1 MKTNQRGKTCIL
13 VLLCSL
19 FHGYAQAQVS
29 SLANQNRNYIVETT
43 PQREGVKTISEL
55 NLLTIQDVSQKVT
68 YVDGFGRPSQEVY
81 VKASPAQLDVV
92 QMHQYDPMG
101 REALKYLS
109 FTSGSDGRFKADP
122 AALLNDF
129 YSATRASAGGYAST
143 TKPFAETFF
152 EASPGGRVLE
162 QGFAGEA
169 WQVNK
174 DAAGKPLSTNKTVKT
189 NVRVND
195 ASEVCFWQYD
205 FTTMTFSSSGFYA
218 AGDLLVNES
227 ASEDGVKTWEFL
239 DKGGQV
245 VLKKSEVSA
254 GAPVYTYMVYDAI
267 GQLRAVIQP
276 EGVKR
281 LIQAS
286 ATGTWAPDATFIDQW
301 CFTYQY
307 DEWGRVSEKK
317 LPGAAPIYYV
327 YNQRQQLA
335 MAQDGH
341 QRGRNEW
348 AAYKYDALG
357 RQLMF
362 CSYPHSAALTQKQ
375 MQDALNASGLSSYD
389 VRVPSNTSSL
399 TVHGYTLDLSFPKLT
414 SNGQAKVINY
424 YDDYNFLNASSFN
437 KPLPDSANLTNAAVI
452 TPSYRLMGRMT
463 GTTDLFATTL
473 FYDEK
478 GQMIQ
483 EKKQIILSGTNVISH
498 QYSFD
503 GKVLE
508 TVRRH
513 RIWGQPL
520 VIVKKRFTYDHA
532 GRVTS
537 VKHRINSFPEI
548 TLAAFRYNELAH
560 KVEKKLHST
569 DGVNYLQKVDY
580 AFNIRGWMTRIN
592 DAGLSET
599 GDLFGMELRYNEAG
613 ETAVPRR
620 FDGNISELAWRN
632 SLGTKKKIYGLDY
645 DNLGRLKGAQY
656 VAKSGTTLVDQG
668 AFEETYAYD
677 HNGNITN
684 LSRYT
689 IPVGLTTRQLCD
701 QLVYTYNGNKLT
713 KVEDNATGTYATMG
727 FNNRVNEAVEYSYD
741 TRGNIYMDRNK
752 GITSITFGFL
762 DPNNYAYA
770 PLEVHTGTSNIRY
783 NRTPSGKAYIKTVT
797 TAAGAA
803 KTHYMEEFEY
813 SETVMQF
820 FRTDEGRV
828 IWNNT
833 ATATPVYEYTIK
845 DHLGNAR
852 VNFTLDAATGKA
864 KVVQANDYYPFG
876 LTHAGG
882 FVSGLENKYQYN
894 GKEKLDELG
903 LNWYDY
909 GARMYDP
916 ELGRWHASDPLSE
929 LMQSYSLYNY
939 AFNNPIRFTD
949 PDGRAP
955 MADFYD
961 RNGQK
966 IGTDGIDDDKIYVVY
981 RGGDVNKVRQNTQE
995 GKTTQVG
1002 ELRDPILLPVVSV
1015 RAQMNDMVT
1024 RSNSRNDNRT
1034 DMFQGDDNQGGFHE
1048 EGGVFTEDR
1057 ISHAK
1062 PGPKA
1067 NPSASNA
1074 SVNPFVPADGSA
1086 VGAFGPA
1093 LGTVHVHPKGSVT
1106 SGAFAGSQQG
1116 FTQMPSPGNGGDH
1129 DALGNAK
1136 QQGLVQPNGYG
1147 IVIGAQNQRVTFFDE
1162 NGNKF
1167 WMRLNVFLD
1176 VGKQP

>member
-1 MKTNQRGKTCIL
+1 M
-13 VLLCSL
+13 
-19 FHGYAQAQVS
+19 
-29 SLANQNRNYIVETT
+29 ETT
-43 PQREGVKTISEL
+43 PLREGVKTIPEL
-55 NLLTIQDVSQKVT
+55 NLLAIQDVSQKVT
-68 YVDGFGRPSQEVY
+68 YVDGFGRLSQEVY
-81 VKASPAQLDVV
+81 VKASPSQQDVV

-109 FTSGSDGRFKADP
+109 FTSGSDGRFKANP
-122 AALLNDF
+122 AVLLNDF

-143 TKPFAETFF
+143 TKPFAETFY
-152 EASPGGRVLE
+152 EASVGGRALE

-169 WQVNK
+169 WQVSK
-174 DAAGKPLSTNKTVKT
+174 DAAGKPLSTNKTVKA
-189 NVRVND
+189 NERVND
-195 ASEVCFWQYD
+195 ASEVRFWQYD
-205 FTTMTFSSSGFYA
+205 FTAMTFSSSGFYA

-227 ASEDGVKTWEFL
+227 VSEDGVKAWEFL
-239 DKGGQV
+239 DKSGQV

-254 GAPVYTYMVYDAI
+254 GVPAYTYMVYDAI

-286 ATGTWAPDATFIDQW
+286 ATGAWAPDATFIDQW

-335 MAQDGH
+335 MAQDGQ

-362 CSYPHSAALTQKQ
+362 CSYPHSVALTQKQ
-375 MQDALNASGLSSYD
+375 MQDALNASGLSSYEA
-389 VRVPSNTSSL
+389 RVPSNTSVL
-399 TVHGYTLDLSFPKLT
+399 TTYGYTLDRSFPALPNNSHPKT
-414 SNGQAKVINY
+414 ITY
-424 YDDYNFLNASSFN
+424 YDDYNFLNASTFN

-452 TPSYRLMGRMT
+452 TPSYRVMGRVT
-463 GTTDLFATTL
+463 GVRDLFTSTL
-473 FYDEK
+473 FYDDK
-478 GQMIQ
+478 GRMIQ
-483 EKKQIILSGTNVISH
+483 EKKEIILSGTNVVSH
-498 QYSFD
+498 QYAFD

-513 RIWGQPL
+513 RIWGQSL
-520 VIVKKRFTYDHA
+520 VIVKKRFTYDHS
-532 GRVTS
+532 GRMTS
-537 VKHRINSFPEI
+537 VKHRINSFPEV

-560 KVEKKLHST
+560 RVEKKLHST
-569 DGVNYLQKVDY
+569 DGINYLQKIDF

-592 DAGLSET
+592 DANLSET
-599 GDLFGMELRYNEAG
+599 GDLFGMELKYNEAG

-620 FDGNISELAWRN
+620 FDGNISEVIWRN

-656 VAKSGTTLVDQG
+656 SAKSGTTFVDQG

-689 IPVGLTTRQLCD
+689 IPAGLTTRQLCD
-701 QLVYTYNGNKLT
+701 QLVYSYNGNKLT

-727 FNNRVNEAVEYSYD
+727 FNNRANEAVEYSYD
-741 TRGNIYMDRNK
+741 ARGNIYTDRNK
-752 GITSITFGFL
+752 GITSIAFGFQ

-770 PLEVHTGTSNIRY
+770 PLEVHTGTSNIKY

-803 KTHYMEEFEY
+803 KTHYMDEFEY

-820 FRTDEGRV
+820 FATDEGRV
-828 IWNNT
+828 VWNNT

-845 DHLGNAR
+845 DNLGNAR
-852 VNFTLDAATGKA
+852 VNFTLDASTGKA
-864 KVVQANDYYPFG
+864 KVIQANDYYPFG

-894 GKEKLDELG
+894 GKQKLDELG

-955 MADFYD
+955 MADYYD
-961 RNGQK
+961 TQGTK
-966 IGTDGIDDDKIYVVY
+966 IGTDGVPDGKIYIVY
-981 RGGDVNKVRQNTQE
+981 DRDDEGKVRRNTRA
-995 GKTTQVG
+995 GVNTKLS
-1002 ELRDPILLPVVSV
+1002 ELKDAILLPSVAV
-1015 RAQMNDMVT
+1015 RAEMAGMVE
-1024 RSNSRNDNRT
+1024 RSNRRNDRRT
-1034 DMFQGDDNQGGFHE
+1034 DEFRGDDSQGGFHE
-1048 EGGVFTEDR
+1048 EGAIFTEDR
-1057 ISHAK
+1057 IQHSK
-1062 PGPKA
+1062 PGPR
-1067 NPSASNA
+1067 ASPKMTSGTVA
-1074 SVNPFVPADGSA
+1074 LFDPADASA
-1086 VGAFGPA
+1086 MPIGQA
-1093 LGTVHVHPKGSVT
+1093 LGTVHVHPRGQVN
-1106 SGAFAGSQQG
+1106 AGPDEAPYRFRQE
-1116 FTQMPSPGNGGDH
+1116 PSDPEDLA
-1129 DALGNAK
+1129 ALGEAK
-1136 QQGLVQPNGYG
+1136 NRELVQPNGYG
-1147 IVIGAQNQRVTFFDE
+1147 IVIGARTQRITVFDE
-1162 NGNKF
+1162 KETKF
-1167 WMRLNVFLD
+1167 TMPLNTFMNI
-1176 VGKQP
+1176 GKPR